1 MRRALLTL
9 SSAGF
14 IASLFFA
21 SCTIEKKDDDDDS
34 AGGTGGALS
43 ITGGNASIFG
53 SGGNTATNGAT
64 FEQSECPDLLT
75 AVRGNSGDV
84 CSTSKKAAQ
93 FEKINMLIVL
103 DKSRSMNDP
112 QPPDG
117 KAKWVSA
124 MDSLKAALKVDETLL
139 SYGFMLYPYVDA
151 TTAATC
157 NVASG
162 DAAINVPVL
171 PASESVPRI
180 NELMAAN
187 QPSGGTPT
195 APALA
200 AAYNYYTTGAG
211 KDLIGTK
218 YVLLVTD
225 GGPNCNAGINCG
237 PETCT
242 SHMDRS
248 GTCDGVTVANCCDP
262 VAIKRPLEDG
272 SPVNSLCLDDVAVN
286 IQLQTMLGQ
295 GIKTFVVGIP
305 GSEAYATYLDVF
317 AESGGV
323 PVQGKAHKYYEVKS
337 ESDLLAAFTQITTS
351 LVRECEVP
359 LQEEPL
365 DKSRINVAIDCVPIL
380 KTATDGT
387 ANWEYDQANRRIV
400 VQGKQCELIQTKGVK
415 RIDVVNGCPT
425 IIQL

>member
-9 SSAGF
+9 SSAGI
-14 IASLFFA
+14 IAALFFA
-21 SCTIEKKDDDDDS
+21 SCTIEKDDDDDDD
-34 AGGTGGALS
+34 AGGSGGALNIS
-43 ITGGNASIFG
+43 GGNANILG
-53 SGGNTATNGAT
+53 SGGSTATTGAT

-75 AVRGNSGDV
+75 TVQGNSSDV

-103 DKSRSMNDP
+103 DKSGSMKDL
-112 QPPDG
+112 QPPENV
-117 KAKWVSA
+117 KTKWASA

-139 SYGFMLYPYVDA
+139 SYGFMLYPYVDGG
-151 TTAATC
+151 TAASC
-157 NVASG
+157 DLASG
-162 DAAINVPVL
+162 DAAVNVPIS

-180 NELMAAN
+180 NDLMAAN

-195 APALA
+195 AAALT

-211 KDLIGTK
+211 KDLLGTK

-225 GGPNCNAGINCG
+225 GGPNCNSGLSCNPDTCTAHLDQSGNCG
-237 PETCT
+237 KGI
-242 SHMDRS
+242 D
-248 GTCDGVTVANCCDP
+248 NCCDP
-262 VAIKRPLEDG
+262 AIKMADG
-272 SPVNSLCLDDVAVN
+272 TPGNSLCLDNVAVN
-286 IQLQTMLGQ
+286 TQLQTMLGQ

-305 GSEAYATYLDVF
+305 GSEAYAAYLDVF

-323 PVQGKAHKYYEVKS
+323 AVQGKTHKYYEVKS

-351 LVRECEVP
+351 LVRDCEVP
-359 LQEEPL
+359 LQEDPQ
-365 DKSRINVAIDCVPIL
+365 DKSKINVAIDCSPLL
-380 KTATDGT
+380 KTAGDGT
-387 ANWEYDQANRRIV
+387 ANWEYDQPNRRILIK
-400 VQGKQCELIQTKGVK
+400 GKQCELIQAKGVK